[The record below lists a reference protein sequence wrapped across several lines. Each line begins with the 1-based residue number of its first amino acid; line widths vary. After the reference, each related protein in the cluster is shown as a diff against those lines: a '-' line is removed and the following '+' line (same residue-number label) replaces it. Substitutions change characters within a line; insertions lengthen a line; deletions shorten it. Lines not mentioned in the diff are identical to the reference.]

1 MISPAFALLLSML
14 GARADTL
21 PVVTLAEALDRAV
34 HLDPAYVQ
42 ALTQVNNAEAA
53 RKTARLAFLLPTVN
67 ASTSFTKLSTQQFNL
82 GTGQPASASAT
93 ASLDAR
99 YELFNGGRNIA
110 EAKRSAAALEAARAG
125 EVSARFMIAAQ
136 VERAYY
142 DVLGARELLEVG
154 RQRLARAQEQ
164 LVTARARVVSGA
176 TVQSDSLQVLLEVER
191 AGTEVQRRTADL
203 QVNQLELG
211 RRTGSDHGIDAA
223 PLDTLPPP
231 PLTLSLEEAVQ
242 YAATQGPI
250 WLQARANER
259 AAEQQLRAR
268 MGSYFPTVALTASLG
283 KYDSKFFPSLTTRRT
298 VGFTISLPIWDGAQ
312 RELALTVLRSNRT
325 LATAT
330 REDLERSVRHDV
342 TAAYT
347 AYEVARGAL
356 SSALTGVAV
365 ANEIYRVQDA
375 RYRAGAAT
383 VLELLD
389 AQSQLVQAQADVV
402 QSRYGVRLA
411 RASLEV
417 ILGHRL
423 STVPDRSNP

>member
-1 MISPAFALLLSML
+1 MSIAPLLLLLGTL
-14 GARADTL
+14 GARQDTL
-21 PVVTLAEALDRAV
+21 PVVTLADALARAV
-34 HLDPAYVQ
+34 RLDPGYVQ
-42 ALTQVNNAEAA
+42 ALVQVDNAEAA
-53 RKTARLAFLLPTVN
+53 RRTARLAFFVPTLN
-67 ASTSFTKLSTQQFNL
+67 ASTSYTRLSTQQFNL
-82 GTGQPASASAT
+82 GTGQPASANAT

-99 YELFNGGRNIA
+99 YELFNGGRNVA
-110 EAKRSAAALEAARAG
+110 EARRSAAALEAAKAG
-125 EVSARFMIAAQ
+125 EAGERFAIAAQ

-164 LVTARARVVSGA
+164 LATARARVASGA
-176 TVQSDSLQVLLEVER
+176 TVQSDSLQVLLEVQR
-191 AGTEVQRRTADL
+191 AGTEVDRRVADL
-203 QVNQLELG
+203 QVSQLELG
-211 RRTGSDHGIDAA
+211 RRVGSDRGVDAA

-231 PLTLSLEEAVQ
+231 ALPLSLEDAVQ
-242 YAATQGPI
+242 FAATQGPV

-268 MGSYFPTVALTASLG
+268 VGSYFPTVALTASLG
-283 KYDSKFFPSLTTRRT
+283 KFDSKFFPSLTTRRT

-312 RELALTVLRSNRT
+312 RELALAQLRSNRT

-330 REDLERSVRHDV
+330 RANLERSVRHDV
-342 TAAYT
+342 TEAYT
-347 AYEVARGAL
+347 GYEVARGSL
-356 SSALTGVAV
+356 TSAMTGVAV
-365 ANEIYRVQDA
+365 AAEIYRVQDA

-389 AQSQLVQAQADVV
+389 AQAQLVQAQADVV
-402 QSRYGVRLA
+402 QARYGVRLA

-417 ILGHRL
+417 ILGRRL